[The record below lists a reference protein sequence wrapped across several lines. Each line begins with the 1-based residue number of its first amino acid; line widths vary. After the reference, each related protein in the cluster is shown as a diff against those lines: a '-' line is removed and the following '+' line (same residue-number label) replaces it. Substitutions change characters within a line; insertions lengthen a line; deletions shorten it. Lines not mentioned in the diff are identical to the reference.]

1 MIADHDRS
9 GWIGASDTDY
19 VVGNWDTATWEKWML
34 TKLGIHE
41 SRIETIAMNAGTN
54 KEHQI
59 LEHIGCDRTDR
70 QILLPE
76 YRLRI
81 NLDGEI
87 GRKVCECKTYGF
99 DKGFKLPLKY
109 KRQVW
114 VQMFGAETDT
124 ASVYAYGL
132 TDEDYRNYFLPI
144 DENRL
149 MEFPIEYNREFI
161 EKYREPLT
169 VLARCIEEGRLP
181 NEAERDNHRHCH

>member
-19 VVGNWDTATWEKWML
+19 VVGNWETATWEKWML
-34 TKLGIHE
+34 GKLGIHE
-41 SRIETIAMNAGTN
+41 SHIETVAMNAGTH

-59 LEHIGCDRTDR
+59 LEHIGCDRADR

-76 YRLRI
+76 YRLRV

-87 GRKVCECKTYGF
+87 VRKICECKTYGYG
-99 DKGFKLPLKY
+99 KGFKLPLKY

-114 VQMFGAETDT
+114 VQMFAAETEE

-132 TDEDYRNYFLPI
+132 TDDDYRNYFLPI
-144 DENRL
+144 DDNRL

-161 EKYREPLT
+161 ENYREPLT

-181 NEAERDNHRHCH
+181 NGAERRDHRHSN